1 MAAFP
6 NAAHDDL
13 ADTAVMAITRFRQG
27 GFIRLESDEQD
38 EPRTFQGKRASYY

>member
-13 ADTAVMAITRFRQG
+13 VDTTVQALLRFRQG
-27 GFIRLESDEQD
+27 GFLRLESDERD
-38 EPRTFQGKRASYY
+38 EISGFRKKRIYY

>member
-13 ADTAVMAITRFRQG
+13 VDTTVQALLRFRQG
-27 GFIRLESDEQD
+27 GFLRLESDERD
-38 EPRTFQGKRASYY
+38 ELKAFRRKTVYY